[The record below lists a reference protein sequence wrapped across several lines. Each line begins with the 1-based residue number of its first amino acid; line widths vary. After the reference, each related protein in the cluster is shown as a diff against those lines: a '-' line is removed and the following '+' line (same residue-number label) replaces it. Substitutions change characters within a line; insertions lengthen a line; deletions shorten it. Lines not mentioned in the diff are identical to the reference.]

1 MICKPGYVG
10 SAWGRIR
17 GKLSLTPEQAERMF
31 GFTMNPD
38 ADGVIFRQYTYYD
51 DNNHPHTGTFISNYF
66 PASNPHTKEQ
76 QGNRGKMRDAV
87 LHWQSLSDADK
98 EEWDRKAQ
106 GKRMSGFNLHNRH
119 FIKEEIIMTPI
130 GSIIAWHKNFA
141 NTPALPVGW
150 LECNGQVINDPQ
162 SPFNGQTLPDLN
174 GDKRFLRGSSTSGAE
189 QADEFK
195 SHMHTPPWGTAFVQY
210 KAGHSGRGHSP
221 GDWDHAGT
229 GTSYTGG
236 TETRPINM
244 AVVWIMRIK

>member
-17 GKLSLTPEQAERMF
+17 GKLSLTPEQALRMF

-174 GDKRFLRGSSTSGAE
+174 GDKRFLRGNATSGTE

-195 SHMHTPPWGTAFVQY
+195 SHSHQISSVSDVNRGGIYHGCTAYPW
-210 KAGHSGRGHSP
+210 P
-221 GDWDHAGT
+221 GYEPKT
-229 GTSYTGG
+229 GTYDTGG